1 MTRADVEDFLYAE
14 AALLDEWKLRDWLAL
29 WTEDASYVVP
39 ATDAPDGDPRSTLC
53 LIADDLALLRARVDQ
68 LLDGAAWAESPR
80 SRTQR
85 MIANVRIVERSS
97 DAITA
102 TSSFV
107 LHRFRH
113 ERSDSF
119 VGWYRHDLRISGEA
133 LRIQRKRITLA
144 HHDLFAQGK
153 ISVLL

>member
-1 MTRADVEDFLYAE
+1 MTRADVEDFLYSE
-14 AALLDEWKLRDWLAL
+14 AALLDDWKLHDWLRL
-29 WTEDASYVVP
+29 WTDDASYVVP

-53 LIADDLALLRARVDQ
+53 LINDDLALLRARVDQ
-68 LLDGAAWAESPR
+68 LLGGSAWAESPR

-85 MIANVRIVERSS
+85 MITNVRIVESTS
-97 DAITA
+97 DTIAV

-107 LHRFRH
+107 LHRFRR

-119 VGWYRHDLRISGEA
+119 VGWYRHDLRVSEG
-133 LRIQRKRITLA
+133 LRIHRKRITLA

-153 ISVLL
+153 ISILL